1 MRYKPDPHADP
12 FLQQEIYRHAQD
24 IVRAYTKV
32 PDRSEWARAALDLR
46 FPFWD
51 WARRIELG
59 QPVVPSVLT
68 SKTTKIWVPT
78 RDGNHTAEHTVNN
91 PLFCGQLKEEY
102 PRNTF
107 RSPYNKWVTSIR
119 YPTTDDEKAESN
131 VAAFQ
136 E

>member
-1 MRYKPDPHADP
+1 MYAIW
-12 FLQQEIYRHAQD
+12 QQEIHRHAND
-24 IVRAYTKV
+24 IVVEYVRVSDYAQW
-32 PDRSEWARAALDLR
+32 EAAALDLR

-59 QPVVPSVLT
+59 QPAVPSVLT

-78 RDGNHTAEHTVNN
+78 RDGNSTAEHTVNN
-91 PLFCGQLKEEY
+91 PLFCGQLKEEC
-102 PRNTF
+102 PRDTF
-107 RSPYNKWVTSIR
+107 PCPYNKWVTSIR
-119 YPTTDDEKAESN
+119 YPTTDDETAESN